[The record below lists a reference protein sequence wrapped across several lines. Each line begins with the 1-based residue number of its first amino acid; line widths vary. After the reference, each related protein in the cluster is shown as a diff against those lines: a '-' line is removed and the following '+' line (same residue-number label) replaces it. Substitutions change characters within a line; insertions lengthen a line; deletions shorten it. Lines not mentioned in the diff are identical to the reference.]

1 MNSMRKVFFLS
12 MAIVLAAF
20 ALPAT
25 ALDKQFNIT
34 VTPAPPTPYILAA
47 GQTTTVSVKFTNLST
62 GNSNI
67 SSLILTLANVTVNNT
82 ASPPAGTVTFGTPTF
97 SPSGSVVACPSGT
110 PAGSICVSNITNGVK
125 PGNSLTVTVAV
136 TPNAPFICADTAWIG
151 QAFAGS
157 SFGNQV
163 FSDPATQ
170 ATNSQV
176 GVFVGC
182 DVLACDGQF
191 TSPQNLQSDDPGYA
205 QVYRSMFN
213 KDGATDAGCTVVPYS
228 FANTILND
236 DQNKNKVNLVWY
248 TQATAVFILST
259 NSQLRT
265 VGSGNWTDAKRPVV
279 AWLPATTTLGGS
291 QVEIAGPACL
301 ATNPLSAPVPNLPG
315 PYGTLASAITTTGLI
330 TSIAVNNVPASP
342 TGGWAPL
349 PTSAPPPFPIVIG
362 GERFQVT
369 GVMPTGSGAY
379 TLTLDTG
386 LGAGGRG
393 VGGTSITSHPLG
405 ALVNSSPLPLLV
417 GYSFDSNQTAAGY
430 FNGMQAQICIQD
442 YGWAASDIDPV
453 SGAAQVFD
461 FSTAIATGDLTVR
474 YP

>member
-1 MNSMRKVFFLS
+1 MNSMCKFLCILTAVV
-12 MAIVLAAF
+12 MAAF
-20 ALPAT
+20 ALPAV

-34 VTPAPPTPYILAA
+34 VTPAPPTPYLLPA
-47 GQTTTVSVKFTNLST
+47 GQTTNVTVKFTNLSS

-67 SSLILTLANVTVNNT
+67 SSLILTLAGVTVNNT
-82 ASPPAGTVTFGTPTF
+82 ASAGTVTLGSPIL

-110 PAGSICVSNITNGVK
+110 PAGSICVANISNGIK

-136 TPNAPFICADTAWIG
+136 TPVAPFVCANAAWVG

-157 SFGNQV
+157 SFGTQV
-163 FSDPATQ
+163 FSDPATG

-182 DVLACDGQF
+182 DIIACGGSF

-205 QVYRSMFN
+205 QVFRSAFN
-213 KDGATDAGCTVVPYS
+213 KDGASGGACTVVPYS
-228 FANTILND
+228 FANTILNND
-236 DQNKNKVNLVWY
+236 ANKNKVNLVWY

-265 VGSGNWTDAKRPVV
+265 VDSGTNWTNAKRPRV
-279 AWLPATTTLGGS
+279 AWLPATTTLGGL
-291 QVEIAGPACL
+291 QTEIDAPACL
-301 ATNPLSAPVPNLPG
+301 ATNPLSSPVPNLPG
-315 PYGTLASAITTTGLI
+315 PYGTLTSAITTTGSVASI
-330 TSIAVNNVPASP
+330 TVNVPGSLPA
-342 TGGWAPL
+342 GWAPL
-349 PTSAPPPFPIVIG
+349 PTTAPPPFPIVIG

-369 GVMPTGSGAY
+369 VVTGSAPNY

-393 VGGTSITSHPLG
+393 VGGTSVTTHPLG

-430 FNGMQAQICIQD
+430 VNGMQAQICVQD
-442 YGWAASDIDPV
+442 YGWAASNIDPV
-453 SGAAQVFD
+453 SGAAQIFD
-461 FSTAIATGDLTVR
+461 FATAIATGDLTVR
-474 YP
+474 FP